1 MIKKAVV
8 LISGGIDSSTVLSM
22 VQNDFDEIH
31 AMSFG
36 YGQRHNV
43 ELLKAK
49 EIAKDFNVKKHQIV
63 NIDLG
68 SFGGS
73 ALTDD
78 SIDVPKYE
86 DISQIEEGIPVSY
99 VPARNTIFLSYALG
113 YAEVIEAYDIFIGV
127 HATDHSNYPDCR
139 RDYVD
144 SFEHMANLATKAG
157 RDGKKII
164 IHTPI
169 IDKTKDQI
177 VKIGLDAGVDYSKT
191 ISCYDPIYEKGLNG
205 EIDALSCGKCLACVV
220 RLEAFAANGLK
231 DPVRYVDGVENSI

>member
-1 MIKKAVV
+1 MSKRAVI

-22 VQNDFDEIH
+22 IQKDFDEIH
-31 AMSFG
+31 AMSFI
-36 YGQRHNV
+36 YGQRHDI
-43 ELLKAK
+43 ELLKAQA
-49 EIAKDFNVKKHQIV
+49 IGKDFNIKHHKIV

-86 DISQIEEGIPVSY
+86 DVSEIEDNIPVSY

-127 HATDHSNYPDCR
+127 HATDHSHYPDCR

-144 SFEHMANLATKAG
+144 SFEQMANLATKAG
-157 RDGKKII
+157 REGKKIT

-169 IDKTKDQI
+169 IDKTKDEI
-177 VKIGLDAGVDYSKT
+177 VKIGLAAGVDYSKT
-191 ISCYDPIYEKGLNG
+191 ISCYDPVYENQLYGK
-205 EIDALSCGKCLACVV
+205 IDALSCGKCLACVV
-220 RLEAFAANGLK
+220 RLEAFAANGAK
-231 DPVRYVDGVENSI
+231 DPIGYVSD

>member
-1 MIKKAVV
+1 MAKKAVV

-22 VQNDFDEIH
+22 IQKDFDEIH

-36 YGQRHNV
+36 YGQRHDI
-43 ELLKAK
+43 ELIKAK
-49 EIAKDFNVKKHQIV
+49 EIAKQFKVTKHKIV

-73 ALTDD
+73 ALTDE

-86 DISQIEEGIPVSY
+86 DSSEVEDNIPISY

-113 YAEVIEAYDIFIGV
+113 YAEVIEAHDIFIGV

-139 RDYVD
+139 KDYVD
-144 SFEHMANLATKAG
+144 SFEQMANLATKAG
-157 RDGKKII
+157 RDGTKIT

-169 IDKTKDQI
+169 IDKTKDEI

-191 ISCYDPIYEKGLNG
+191 ISCYDPVYENNADGQ
-205 EIDALSCGKCLACVV
+205 IDALSCGKCLACVV
-220 RLEAFAANGLK
+220 RLEAFAKNGCR
-231 DPVRYVDGVENSI
+231 DPIRYVSEKES